1 MDFDWIG
8 AAFDL
13 SILPPKDIEESFE
26 DPFSIKLLPDVQEG
40 SAEARYYNLGKSL
53 QGKSVFSVFWTDG
66 KHYRVI
72 FARLMTPG
80 EHDFFERK
88 KAEEL

>member
-13 SILPPKDIEESFE
+13 SLLPPKDIEESFE
-26 DPFSIKLLPDVQEG
+26 DPFSIKLLPDSQDG

-72 FARLMTPG
+72 FARLMTSG

>member
-26 DPFSIKLLPDVQEG
+26 DPVSIKLLPDGQEG

>member
-8 AAFDL
+8 AAIDI

-26 DPFSIKLLPDVQEG
+26 DPFSIKLLPDSQEG

-72 FARLMTPG
+72 FARLMTSG
-80 EHDFFERK
+80 EHEFFERK

>member
-8 AAFDL
+8 ASFDL

-26 DPFSIKLLPDVQEG
+26 DPFSIKLLPDGQEG

-66 KHYRVI
+66 KRYRVI
-72 FARLMTPG
+72 FARLMTSG
-80 EHDFFERK
+80 EHEFFERK

>member
-13 SILPPKDIEESFE
+13 SLLPPKDIEESFE
-26 DPFSIKLLPDVQEG
+26 DPFSIKLLPDQQG

-66 KHYRVI
+66 KRYRVI

>member
-13 SILPPKDIEESFE
+13 SLLPPKDIEESFE
-26 DPFSIKLLPDVQEG
+26 DPFSINLLPDGQQG
-40 SAEARYYNLGKSL
+40 SGEARYYKLGKSL

-66 KHYRVI
+66 KRYRVI